1 MKISLEWLN
10 EYLPGPLDAQQLAD
24 ALTHGGLP
32 VEVIEQVGDDT
43 VIDVEVTSNRPDCL
57 SVIGVARELS
67 ALLNRPTTLTA
78 AQSVAPGGIESA
90 EAIKVQIDRLDLCPH
105 YTARVI
111 KGIKIGPSPEWMQRR
126 LRAVIVN
133 KDGSRYQPIN
143 NVVDV
148 TNYVLFEMGQPLH
161 AFDYDKIQGQQI
173 IVRTA
178 KPGETIMS
186 IDGHSRRLE
195 PDMLVIADAKRAV
208 ALAGVMGGLDSEVAN
223 ATTNVLLESARFDPL
238 SVRKT
243 ARALAMK
250 SDSSYRFE
258 RGIDPTLPLRAS
270 VRAAQLILETAGG
283 TLLSGVVEAGKADAA
298 PKKLSLRLAR
308 LKQILGVEFSAAQA
322 MDALKRLRLEPVQNG
337 DRIDVT
343 VPSDR
348 LDINIEVDLV
358 EEVARVIGYDKI
370 PVRDEISIRVAPPEP
385 AQETIEEIRTVL
397 CGGGYFEAI
406 TFSFISDNLAG
417 DFLPPAAHSLPRA
430 DSAVRK
436 ADAML
441 RPSIIPGLLESVRHN
456 ESVGTSGAKL
466 FETGSVFF
474 NDASGKLVER
484 RQLALVGSSDL
495 RELRGVIEALL
506 KRLNANKQLQIVPDQ
521 HRGFG
526 SAGRIEWDGKPIGT
540 IGKVDKSVADKL
552 SLREVP
558 CAAEIELLPLLENAQ
573 HVPQLRALPRFP
585 SIRRDLSLVVPES
598 LAFEKLEQLIRGVRP
613 EHLEDLEYVTT
624 YRGKPLEKGTKSV
637 TVSLI
642 FRSPTTTLTSEQVES
657 SVKDVIDAATSQLG
671 ATLRV

>member
-1 MKISLEWLN
+1 MKISLEWLS
-10 EYLPGPLDAQQLAD
+10 EFLPGPLDAQQLAD

-67 ALLNRPTTLTA
+67 ALLNRPFNPKA
-78 AQSVAPGGIESA
+78 AESAAPGGTKTSQA
-90 EAIKVQIDRLDLCPH
+90 VKVQIDALNLCPH
-105 YTARVI
+105 YTARVV
-111 KGIKIGPSPEWMQRR
+111 KNVKIVPSPAWMQRR
-126 LRAVIVN
+126 LESIGIRA
-133 KDGSRYQPIN
+133 IN

-161 AFDYDKIQGQQI
+161 AFDYDKIHGQQI
-173 IVRTA
+173 IVRNA
-178 KPGETIMS
+178 RPGETITS
-186 IDGHSRRLE
+186 IDGHARKLE

-208 ALAGVMGGLDSEVAN
+208 ALAGVMGGLDTEVSN

-270 VRAAQLILETAGG
+270 LRAAQLILETAGG
-283 TLLSGVVEAGKADAA
+283 TLLDGVVEAGQENFS
-298 PKKLSLRLAR
+298 PKKLELRLAR
-308 LKQILGVEFSAAQA
+308 LKQILGIDIPVAQA
-322 MDALKRLRLEPVQNG
+322 MEALTRVRLQPNHNG

-348 LDINIEVDLV
+348 LDLNIEVDLV

-385 AQETIEEIRTVL
+385 AQETIDEIRTVL
-397 CGGGYFEAI
+397 CAGGYFEAI
-406 TFSFISDNLAG
+406 TFSFISDSLAG
-417 DFLPPAAHSLPRA
+417 DFLPPRAHSLPRA

-441 RPSIIPGLLESVRHN
+441 RPSILPGLLESVRRN
-456 ESVGTSGAKL
+456 ESAGTSGAKL
-466 FETGSVFF
+466 FESGSVFF
-474 NDASGKLVER
+474 NDASGKLIER
-484 RQLALVGSSDL
+484 RQIALVGSSDL
-495 RELRGVIEALL
+495 REVRGVVEALL
-506 KRLNANKQLQIVPDQ
+506 KRLNANKKLQIIPDE

-526 SAGRIEWDGKPIGT
+526 SAGRVEWDGNTIGY
-540 IGKVDKSVADKL
+540 IGKVDKAVADKL

-558 CAAEIELLPLLENAQ
+558 AAAEIELLPLLEGVQ
-573 HVPQLRALPRFP
+573 HVPQLHPLPRFP
-585 SIRRDLSLVVPES
+585 SVRRDLSLVVPEA
-598 LAFEKLEQLIRGVRP
+598 LAFEKLEQLIRSVRP

-657 SVKDVIDAATSQLG
+657 SVKAVIDAATSQLG

>member
-57 SVIGVARELS
+57 SVIGIARELG
-67 ALLNRPTTLTA
+67 ALLNRPTTVKA
-78 AQSVAPGGIESA
+78 AQSEAPGGIEASQA
-90 EAIKVQIDRLDLCPH
+90 VKVQIDARNLCPH

-111 KGIKIGPSPEWMQRR
+111 RNVKIAPSPGWMQRR
-126 LRAVIVN
+126 LMAIGLR
-133 KDGSRYQPIN
+133 PIN

-161 AFDYDKIQGQQI
+161 AFDYDKIEGQQI
-173 IVRTA
+173 VVRTA
-178 KPGETIMS
+178 RPGEGIVS
-186 IDGHSRRLE
+186 IDSHERKLAG
-195 PDMLVIADAKRAV
+195 DMLVISDATRPI
-208 ALAGVMGGLDSEVAN
+208 ALAGVMGGLHSEVSN
-223 ATTNVLLESARFDPL
+223 TTTNVLLESARFDPV

-258 RGIDPTLPLRAS
+258 RGIDPTLPVRAS
-270 VRAAQLILETAGG
+270 LRAAQLILETAGG
-283 TLLSGVVEAGKADAA
+283 TLLNGVVEAGAEGAT
-298 PKKLSLRLAR
+298 PKKLSLRLTR
-308 LKQILGVEFSAAQA
+308 LKQVLGVDIPAAQA
-322 MDALKRLRLEPVQNG
+322 IDALKRLRLDPVQSG
-337 DRIDVT
+337 DRVDVT

-348 LDINIEVDLV
+348 LDLNIEVDLV

-370 PVRDEISIRVAPPEP
+370 PVRDEISIRVTPPEP
-385 AQETIEEIRTVL
+385 AQRTIAQIRTVL
-397 CGGGYFEAI
+397 TAGGYFEAI
-406 TFSFISDNLAG
+406 TFSFISDALAG
-417 DFLPPAAHSLPRA
+417 DLLPPSAHSLPRA

-441 RPSIIPGLLESVRHN
+441 RPSIIPGLLESVRRN
-456 ESVGTSGAKL
+456 ETAGTSGAKL
-466 FETGSVFF
+466 FESGSVFF
-474 NDASGKLVER
+474 NDAGGKLIER
-484 RQLALVGSSDL
+484 RQLGLVGSSDL
-495 RELRGVIEALL
+495 RELRGVVEALL
-506 KRLNANKQLQIVPDQ
+506 KRLDANKPVRIVPDE

-526 SAGRIEWDGKPIGT
+526 SAGRIEWDGKPIGY
-540 IGKVDKSVADKL
+540 IGKVDQALADKL
-552 SLREVP
+552 SLRETP
-558 CAAEIELLPLLENAQ
+558 SAAEIELLPLLEGAQ
-573 HVPQLRALPRFP
+573 HVPQLHALPRFP
-585 SIRRDLSLVVPES
+585 SVRRDLSLVVPEA

-657 SVKDVIDAATSQLG
+657 SVKAVIDAATAQLG